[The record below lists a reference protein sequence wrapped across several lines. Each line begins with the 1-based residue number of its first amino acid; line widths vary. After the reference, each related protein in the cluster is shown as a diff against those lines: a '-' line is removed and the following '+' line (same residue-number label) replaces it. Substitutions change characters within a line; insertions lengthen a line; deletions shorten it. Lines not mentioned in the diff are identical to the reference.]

1 MRIHRLLLTY
11 NYSNRIQIVKDF
23 SMTKLSVALEV
34 WSLYE
39 LTKPQMEKFESQFF
53 TISSQ
58 QIFERTLDCNW
69 DLNSLRRAIERE
81 LGVKDDGHASS
92 PRSSQES
99 QEFVPTANFVARS
112 SHKKTNK
119 PETSVKNVCSVQG
132 TIHQQLAISSKIM
145 MRKYQSSNRR
155 KSASIVS
162 ENTKQQAKFSNI
174 SSTGIIR
181 SFITRQV
188 FATIL
193 NSHKLPQ
200 RETCYKFREHA
211 NQTTTLKR
219 AVIPAS
225 LYPH

>member
-99 QEFVPTANFVARS
+99 QEFIPTANFVARS

-119 PETSVKNVCSVQG
+119 PETSVKKCLLCIGNHSPTTCHIIQNYDAKISIIKQKKVCFNCFGKHKV
-132 TIHQQLAISSKIM
+132 
-145 MRKYQSSNRR
+145 
-155 KSASIVS
+155 VS
-162 ENTKQQAKFSNI
+162 EIQ
-174 SSTGIIR
+174 
-181 SFITRQV
+181 
-188 FATIL
+188 
-193 NSHKLPQ
+193 
-200 RETCYKFREHA
+200 
-211 NQTTTLKR
+211 
-219 AVIPAS
+219 
-225 LYPH
+225 